1 MKGDRIFVRDTID
14 VRELAK
20 ITLKGE
26 VKAPGVYPIQP
37 GVTKLSWIIK
47 NAGGFTPN
55 AFLGGGSVIRKRL
68 DLETND
74 ITPAQDAGEVTRLA
88 NLSVSDTANFK
99 LQTNLR
105 KGAANVDMNRIFVH
119 GDSTAD
125 LTLRDGDVISI
136 PVSSN
141 DVLIWGYVGRSG
153 YVPYAAGANLQHY
166 IDLAGGYAEG
176 SVRSGTRIIKAHTR
190 QYLDPDQTQIE
201 QGDEIYVPKTPD
213 HSENYTLNTVG
224 AVAGIIGG
232 LVGTA
237 LAILYFTKR

>member
-1 MKGDRIFVRDTID
+1 
-14 VRELAK
+14 
-20 ITLKGE
+20 
-26 VKAPGVYPIQP
+26 
-37 GVTKLSWIIK
+37 
-47 NAGGFTPN
+47 
-55 AFLGGGSVIRKRL
+55 
-68 DLETND
+68 
-74 ITPAQDAGEVTRLA
+74 
-88 NLSVSDTANFK
+88 
-99 LQTNLR
+99 
-105 KGAANVDMNRIFVH
+105 
-119 GDSTAD
+119 
-125 LTLRDGDVISI
+125 
-136 PVSSN
+136 
-141 DVLIWGYVGRSG
+141 
-153 YVPYAAGANLQHY
+153 VPYAAGANLQHY